1 MFAELIACA
10 VTLAASPGTTLP
22 GTAVIGQTEVPWPI
36 GGGMMDFGVKTT
48 SDSYTDGH
56 FSITAPVFSSMGQ
69 DGTLGGS
76 LVFIEPYISWGEQGE
91 VATSL
96 GLGFR
101 HLFNQQPLSALQEQ
115 HTGLLD
121 EGAMVGGNL
130 FLDMLDTQ
138 SDNRFWQLGF
148 GLEFETRYFAL
159 RGNYYHPLTDRQ
171 ENEPILQ
178 RDIQRAIFLT
188 SGEEPFATGHTIQ
201 QDLTFTTYDFYT
213 DRLYRTYEEGM
224 KGWDVEAAVMV
235 PWLDK
240 WCELWLIGGY
250 GDFQNQPFGPQIG
263 GTGELQGWKAGIE
276 FRPIPQL
283 VLSAT
288 HYEEKRMA
296 GGEWLYGLS
305 LQVPLDPEPHNPGKS
320 WWRKIKDTLK
330 PRSRHLAERAAVPV
344 HRQNAAVKVANSVS
358 EPEVTQYAK
367 VVSEEEKR
375 VVVRDDVI
383 FVNNGGAQGNG
394 IAAHGVVEDG
404 TAERPFDGIQEG
416 IDLSATGWYQA
427 RGLPTVYVTSL
438 PPSDNG
444 LSVTV
449 THSLRLVSA
458 GYGIAAF
465 AQQRFGRGLRCP
477 LPEGI
482 DAHLLGDAHLEIDG
496 FEIGGI
502 SVAMEHADGSP
513 NFDGYGFLL
522 MRANVVDA
530 SVGQGSKGTAMI
542 NGVANVALIGNIF
555 RDPTH
560 RAGDV
565 SITGPNTGSVL
576 LANNDS
582 EVLLSAS
589 GFRQATAIGNKVTAY
604 HGGIWLTATERITI
618 RSNYIRV
625 WADPP
630 FRWCF
635 GIDLG
640 AGSTRTV
647 SASVSDNVVIVDSL
661 GSAADT
667 VGIVIAG
674 HMIFDNSD
682 RNLVYAAGQPFTSAA
697 LRVYKYSS
705 GTAWFG
711 GDLRINAALIQFGSP
726 ASGNVG
732 HVDWVLPALF
742 RSEFP

>member
-22 GTAVIGQTEVPWPI
+22 GTAVIGQSEVPWPI

-56 FSITAPVFSSMGQ
+56 FSITAPVFSSIGQ
-69 DGTLGGS
+69 DGTLGGC

-101 HLFNQQPLSALQEQ
+101 HLFNQQPLSALQGQ

-121 EGAMVGGNL
+121 EGVMLGGNL

-138 SDNRFWQLGF
+138 SNNRFWQLGF
-148 GLEFETRYFAL
+148 GLEFETRYLAL

-171 ENEPILQ
+171 EGEPILQ
-178 RDIQRAIFLT
+178 RDVQRATFLT

-224 KGWDVEAAVMV
+224 KGWDVEAAVIV

-250 GDFQNQPFGPQIG
+250 GDFQNQPFGPQIA
-263 GTGELQGWKAGIE
+263 GTGELHGWKAGIE

-305 LQVPLDPEPHNPGKS
+305 LQLPLDPEPQNPGKS

-344 HRQNAAVKVANSVS
+344 HRQNAAVKVANSIS
-358 EPEVTQYAK
+358 EPEVKQYAK

-394 IAAHGVVEDG
+394 IAAHGAVEDG
-404 TAERPFDGIQEG
+404 TAERPFDLIQEG
-416 IDLSATGWYQA
+416 VDLSATAGYQVE
-427 RGLPTVYVTSL
+427 GVPTVFVAGHAIGGPIAVLGGYHEMIESRANIHLVTG
-438 PPSDNG
+438 P
-444 LSVTV
+444 
-449 THSLRLVSA
+449 HAIA
-458 GYGIAAF
+458 GYLGIPFQSSSATIVGDIRIQPAPGDENIRSASVIGF
-465 AQQRFGRGLRCP
+465 NLWSFGRDEPQTILWA
-477 LPEGI
+477 
-482 DAHLLGDAHLEIDG
+482 DHLDFSWNNVQAWKGAWL
-496 FEIGGI
+496 
-502 SVAMEHADGSP
+502 VGS
-513 NFDGYGFLL
+513 
-522 MRANVVDA
+522 
-530 SVGQGSKGTAMI
+530 
-542 NGVANVALIGNIF
+542 
-555 RDPTH
+555 
-560 RAGDV
+560 
-565 SITGPNTGSVL
+565 
-576 LANNDS
+576 
-582 EVLLSAS
+582 
-589 GFRQATAIGNKVTAY
+589 
-604 HGGIWLTATERITI
+604 RITI
-618 RSNYIRV
+618 SHNTISSWQAVRAGGDWVNFSYNKV
-625 WADPP
+625 FAVDDSFPP
-630 FRWCF
+630 FGKGFVLETGARF
-635 GIDLG
+635 VEFSGNIIDRQRDALPDIIHAEGVHTHFHSSSNNIIVDRSGLGLGTPITIVSPDSTGIL
-640 AGSTRTV
+640 AGSIWQ
-647 SASVSDNVVIVDSL
+647 NGL
-661 GSAADT
+661 
-667 VGIVIAG
+667 
-674 HMIFDNSD
+674 
-682 RNLVYAAGQPFTSAA
+682 
-697 LRVYKYSS
+697 
-705 GTAWFG
+705 
-711 GDLRINAALIQFGSP
+711 LIP
-726 ASGNVG
+726 V
-732 HVDWVLPALF
+732 
-742 RSEFP
+742 R